1 MPGANMAGPMPAPAL
16 QLENRMRPVL
26 LIAALATT
34 ALSAC
39 ATAPPSSRPAPTPR
53 QSPSPVLTAP
63 AASTIP
69 AAIAHV
75 AGASGSLVSGTLALV
90 PMHGGVRVTGDL
102 GGLAPGSHGF
112 HIHQTGDCSAA
123 DASSAGGHFNP
134 TGSGHGRAGS
144 AMHHAG
150 DIDNIVADA
159 SGVAHVAVQLRGV
172 SLGGAATTDI
182 VGRALVVHAAPDDYQ
197 SQPAGNSGA
206 RIGCGVILVR
216 H

>member
-1 MPGANMAGPMPAPAL
+1 MPVPVS
-16 QLENRMRPVL
+16 QQENRMRPVL
-26 LIAALATT
+26 LVAALAAA

-39 ATAPPSSRPAPTPR
+39 ATTPSASRPTPAPR
-53 QSPSPVLTAP
+53 PSHPPAVRVAP

-69 AAIAHV
+69 AAVAHV
-75 AGASGSLVSGTLALV
+75 VGASGSLVSGTLALA
-90 PMHGGVRVTGDL
+90 PFRGGVRVTGDL

-150 DIDNIVADA
+150 DIDNIVAGA
-159 SGVAHVAVQLRGV
+159 SGVAHIDVQLRGV
-172 SLGGAATTDI
+172 SLGGDAATDI
-182 VGRALVVHAAPDDYQ
+182 VGRAFVVHAAPDDYQ
-197 SQPAGNSGA
+197 SQPSGNSGA

-216 H
+216 Q

>member
-1 MPGANMAGPMPAPAL
+1 MQSPS
-16 QLENRMRPVL
+16 QQEHRMRSAL
-26 LIAALATT
+26 LITALAML

-39 ATAPPSSRPAPTPR
+39 ATAPSTSRSPATQRQAPAPMA
-53 QSPSPVLTAP
+53 LTAP

-69 AAIAHV
+69 AAVAHI

-90 PMHGGVRVTGDL
+90 PLHGGVRMNGDL
-102 GGLAPGSHGF
+102 GGLTPGNHGF

-123 DASSAGGHFNP
+123 DAASAGGHFNP
-134 TGSGHGRAGS
+134 TASAHGRAGT
-144 AMHHAG
+144 AAHHAG

-159 SGVAHVAVQLRGV
+159 SGVAHVDVQLRGV
-172 SLGGAATTDI
+172 SLGGSPSTDI

-206 RIGCGVILVR
+206 RVGCGVIVVR
-216 H
+216 P

>member
-1 MPGANMAGPMPAPAL
+1 
-16 QLENRMRPVL
+16 MRSAL
-26 LIAALATT
+26 LITALATL

-39 ATAPPSSRPAPTPR
+39 ATAPSTSQSSATQRQTPA
-53 QSPSPVLTAP
+53 SAVLTAP

-69 AAIAHV
+69 AAVAHV

-90 PMHGGVRVTGDL
+90 PLHGGVRMSGDL
-102 GGLAPGSHGF
+102 GGLTPGNHGF

-123 DASSAGGHFNP
+123 DAATAGGHFNP
-134 TGSGHGRAGS
+134 TVSAHGRAGT
-144 AMHHAG
+144 AAHHAG

-159 SGVAHVAVQLRGV
+159 SGVAHVDVQLRGV
-172 SLGGAATTDI
+172 SLGGSPTTDI

-206 RIGCGVILVR
+206 RVGCGVIVVR
-216 H
+216 P